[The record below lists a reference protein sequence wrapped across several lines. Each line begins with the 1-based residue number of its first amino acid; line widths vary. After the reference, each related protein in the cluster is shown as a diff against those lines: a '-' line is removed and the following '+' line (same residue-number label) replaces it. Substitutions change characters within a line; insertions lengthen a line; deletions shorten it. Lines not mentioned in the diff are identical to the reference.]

1 MSARV
6 PWRDSVL
13 WANARLLCVA
23 GVWPPPGHGGS
34 YLLYT
39 CWLFASQCFMIAGQL
54 AGLWYFRADMDKVTL
69 DVCLT
74 VTVVMGVIKGGVIV
88 AHKWRFFS
96 IVNRLDDATAAQLEE
111 GDPEVAAVIN
121 STVRLS
127 RTITVMVPVMGSLSP
142 VMWGLTPLLLRLL
155 GGSQKPELP
164 VVCWYGSWDTV
175 SPYYEVLYVVQ
186 FVTIQGGYLVVMGS
200 DLFFITLMIHAAAQL
215 RILNMKLVKIL
226 NNEAEVKGKHFEGI
240 KCVPG
245 YHNKDLKSIET
256 SDKGWNSPAKHQHN
270 LSDETSSYDELRLW
284 VEQHKDV
291 IKLVQ
296 HLEQLLNMIILFQ
309 FLGGTII
316 ICVTLYQSSAKTG
329 EVTTLFKLQ
338 LYLGTMLSEI
348 FMYCWYADGIVQQS
362 ARLATS
368 AYSCG
373 WPDAPQPFRRS
384 VLIIMRRT
392 QRPLFLTAGKFYTIS
407 RATFVRLINA
417 SYSYYALL
425 RQMNDH

>member
-1 MSARV
+1 MCVRV
-6 PWRDSVL
+6 PWRDSAL
-13 WANARLLCVA
+13 WANARLLSVA
-23 GVWPPPGHGGS
+23 GVWPPPSSGGW

-39 CWLFASQCFMIAGQL
+39 CWLFGSQLFMVAGQL
-54 AGLWYFRADMDKVTL
+54 AGLWRFRGDLDKLTL

-74 VTVVMGVIKGGVIV
+74 VTVVMGVIKAGAIV
-88 AHKWRFFS
+88 ARRRRFFG
-96 IVNRLDDATAAQLEE
+96 IVRRLDAATAAQLLA
-111 GDPEVAAVIN
+111 GDPEEAAVVA
-121 STVRLS
+121 SAASLA
-127 RTITVMVPVMGSLSP
+127 RTITVWAPVLGSLSP
-142 VMWGLTPLLLRLL
+142 VVWGLAPLLLRLL
-155 GGSQKPELP
+155 GNAPRPRELP
-164 VVCWYGSWDTV
+164 VVCWYGGWDAA
-175 SPYYEVLYVVQ
+175 SPYYELLYLVQ

-200 DLFFITLMIHAAAQL
+200 DLFFVSLMIHAAAQL
-215 RILNMKLVKIL
+215 RILNMRLVKIAR
-226 NNEAEVKGKHFEGI
+226 NEVENDKTFGGM

-245 YHNKDLKSIET
+245 YRNSNLKIIDKEWTSSATKTQDLT
-256 SDKGWNSPAKHQHN
+256 
-270 LSDETSSYDELRLW
+270 DETSSYDELRSW

-291 IKLVQ
+291 IRLVQ
-296 HLEQLLNMIILFQ
+296 QLEQLLNVIILFQ

-384 VLIIMRRT
+384 LLIIMRRC
-392 QRPLFLTAGKFYTIS
+392 QRPLSLTAGKFYTIS
-407 RATFVRLINA
+407 RATFVRLVNA